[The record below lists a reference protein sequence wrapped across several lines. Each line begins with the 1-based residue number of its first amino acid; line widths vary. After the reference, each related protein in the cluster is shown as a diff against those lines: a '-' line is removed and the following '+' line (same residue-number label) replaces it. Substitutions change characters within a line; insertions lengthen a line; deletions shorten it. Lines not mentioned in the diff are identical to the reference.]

1 MNCQGQ
7 TCRRRVGLYQG
18 GVLSGVY
25 DGGESTRQRLSMGRD
40 SVPAKEACE
49 NLGEGLRAIE
59 KEVGKWLLPSGLDN

>member
-1 MNCQGQ
+1 M
-7 TCRRRVGLYQG
+7 
-18 GVLSGVY
+18 Y